1 MKSQRQQTLDNL
13 NRLRVESDPKFRAE
27 LTALADGL
35 QELLEGAAK
44 GGHARA
50 KKLSKK
56 RRKEI
61 ATNAANAR
69 WGNAR

>member
-1 MKSQRQQTLDNL
+1 MSNAYTKAERAVI
-13 NRLRVESDPKFRAE
+13 RKFA
-27 LTALADGL
+27 AL
-35 QELLEGAAK
+35 

-61 ATNAANAR
+61 SRMGVDAR
-69 WGNAR
+69 RAKLNGTPA